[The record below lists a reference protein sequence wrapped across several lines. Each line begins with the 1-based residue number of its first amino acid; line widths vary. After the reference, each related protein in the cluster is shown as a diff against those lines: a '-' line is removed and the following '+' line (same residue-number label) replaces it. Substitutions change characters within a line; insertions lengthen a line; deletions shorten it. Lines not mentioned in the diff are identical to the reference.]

1 MNEAKL
7 FPHKFKKQNFV
18 IRVKSS
24 QVKLKLNR
32 YDTILVTGLM
42 INRIRIGLEEIF
54 KIFLSR
60 DKFIS
65 FRKKKKKIYRYID
78 KYFIITE
85 E

>member
-42 INRIRIGLEEIF
+42 INRLEEIF